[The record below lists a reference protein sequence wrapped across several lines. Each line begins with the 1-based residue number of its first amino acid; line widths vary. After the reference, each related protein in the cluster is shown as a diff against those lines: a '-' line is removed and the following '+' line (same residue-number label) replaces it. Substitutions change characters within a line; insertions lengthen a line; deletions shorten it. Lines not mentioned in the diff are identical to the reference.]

1 MATSDLD
8 QLIEMGFDKE
18 RAQLAVARSGGLQ
31 GALEWLEENQDKSLE
46 EIKAA
51 GSKEGES
58 EEGPPLQPGEEPRSL
73 VCNECGKKFRSQ
85 AQAEF
90 HASKS
95 GHVDFSESTEEIA
108 PLTEEEKKAKLEE
121 LRQKLAAKRALQADQ
136 DKVDQKRNEEIRRK
150 STKESQ
156 DIKEELQRKQMMKEA
171 AKKKQEK
178 LEEIEAKRRIKARI
192 EADKEE
198 RRLRAEREKAE
209 RAGMAPPAQPA
220 AQVPTTSGPVASKP
234 ASAYTETRLR
244 FQTPKGNVMKT
255 VPVTT
260 TLFEV
265 AAALKQELGIEV
277 QSFVQNFPRKVFHA
291 EFFGESLKDL
301 GLVPSAS
308 LVVHVGD
315 QHRSGPACVMMPNS
329 TGNMSGNP
337 FEEPSRRIS
346 EYTAQEIA
354 TLQARLD
361 KKLGPEYISSRPGAA
376 GQKVHYLSADKCINL
391 ANEVFGFNGW
401 SSSIQNIQIDFVE
414 ESQNTGKISLGL
426 SVIVRVTLKDG
437 TYHEDI
443 GYGHIENCKGKAA
456 AFEKAKKEGTTDALK
471 RALRNFGNV
480 LGNCIY
486 DKDYVSK
493 VTKVKATPARWDV
506 DELHRHPDYAPIKK
520 EPVRPKPVPEDDDL
534 PPRPANAGKST
545 STNDTAVF
553 DGDGEFGSDL
563 FDEADFGVT
572 TTGNPD
578 EIVLEPETQT
588 KPQPPTPV
596 NARNFNGGPQGDFHR
611 PNPAVV
617 TPSRPERPFNQTL
630 NNRQPSVPPTLNG
643 RYNPALQNPH
653 VGQRQPLPQGQQQN
667 FQSGRM
673 VPPDQ
678 PRTSQDS
685 SLPSAAGQIP
695 IKREFDAKAQD
706 TAPPPSSPSVPPASF
721 FSARAVDLLRE
732 NPHTAV
738 NAPQFDPHAESPSI
752 RKTAGVDHSKSVPIS
767 RPMLAGVSPASNNT
781 RDFINP
787 STEMHR
793 KIGAPGGGIGSPMMN
808 RGQTTSSYRPLTRQN
823 LDPKLAANNAAA
835 NRAGFGPPNVNGKRP
850 PLSDVTNASVSGSS
864 GPASV
869 VNAIDP
875 KRPKIDGNSKPPS
888 PPQQQQQQ

>member
-18 RAQLAVARSGGLQ
+18 RAELAVARTGGLQ

-46 EIKAA
+46 EIKAG
-51 GSKEGES
+51 GSKEGED
-58 EEGPPLQPGEEPRSL
+58 EKGPALQPGEEPRSL
-73 VCNECGKKFRSQ
+73 ACNECGKKFRSQ

-121 LRQKLAAKRALQADQ
+121 LRQKLAAKRAAQAEQ
-136 DKVDQKRNEEIRRK
+136 DKLDQKRNEEIRRK

-178 LEEIEAKRRIKARI
+178 LEELEAKRRIKARI

-209 RAGMAPPAQPA
+209 RAGMAPPAQQAAPA
-220 AQVPTTSGPVASKP
+220 PTTSGFVASKP
-234 ASAYTETRLR
+234 AAAYTETRLR
-244 FQTPKGNVMKT
+244 FQTPKGNIMKT
-255 VPVTT
+255 MPVTT

-265 AAALKQELGIEV
+265 AAALKQEDGIDV
-277 QSFVQNFPRKVFHA
+277 QSFVQNFPRKVYNA
-291 EFFGESLKDL
+291 EFF
-301 GLVPSAS
+301 
-308 LVVHVGD
+308 
-315 QHRSGPACVMMPNS
+315 
-329 TGNMSGNP
+329 GNMSGNP
-337 FEEPSRRIS
+337 FEEPPRRIS

-486 DKDYVSK
+486 DKDYVAK

-506 DELHRHPDYAPIKK
+506 DDLHRHPDYAPIKK
-520 EPVRPKPVPEDDDL
+520 EPVLAKPVPEDDDL
-534 PPRPANAGKST
+534 PPRLPDAGKST
-545 STNDTAVF
+545 STNDTTVF

-572 TTGNPD
+572 ASGNPD
-578 EIVLEPETQT
+578 EIVLGPETQA

-596 NARNFNGGPQGDFHR
+596 KTGPQGNFHR

-617 TPSRPERPFNQTL
+617 TPSRPEKPFNQTV
-630 NNRQPSVPPTLNG
+630 NNRQPSVLPSLNQ
-643 RYNPALQNPH
+643 RHNPALQNQYA
-653 VGQRQPLPQGQQQN
+653 GQRQPVPQGQQQN
-667 FQSGRM
+667 FQNSRM
-673 VPPDQ
+673 APPDQ

-685 SLPSAAGQIP
+685 NLPSAAGQMP
-695 IKREFDAKAQD
+695 VKREIDAKAQD
-706 TAPPPSSPSVPPASF
+706 TAPPASSPSVLPASF

-767 RPMLAGVSPASNNT
+767 KPMLAAASPASNNT

-787 STEMHR
+787 STDMHR
-793 KIGAPGGGIGSPMMN
+793 KIGAPGGIGSPMMN

-823 LDPKLAANNAAA
+823 LDPKQAISNAAA
-835 NRAGFGPPNVNGKRP
+835 DRAGFGPPNVNGKRP

-864 GPASV
+864 GPASA
-869 VNAIDP
+869 VNANDP
-875 KRPKIDGNSKPPS
+875 KRPKIDGNSTPS
-888 PPQQQQQQ
+888 LPPQQQQQQ